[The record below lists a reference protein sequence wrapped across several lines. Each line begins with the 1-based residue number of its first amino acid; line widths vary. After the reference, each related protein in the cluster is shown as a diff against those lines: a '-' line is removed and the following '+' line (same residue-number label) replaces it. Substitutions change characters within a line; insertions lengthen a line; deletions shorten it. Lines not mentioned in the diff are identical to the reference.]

1 VLTAEENEML
11 TRVGPGTPMGE
22 LMRRYWHPVA
32 TSQDLKQNPVK
43 SVRILGE
50 TLTLYRDR
58 RGRIGLIGQRCAH
71 RLVDMKCG
79 IPEEE
84 GLRCPYHGWMYDSTG
99 QCIAQPSEEN
109 EDVFKTKVKIPAYP
123 VEELGGLFWAYLGPQ
138 PAPLL
143 PRWDLF
149 VVDNA
154 FRQIGTTVLPCN
166 WLQCQENSVDTVHIE
181 WGHGRFGHY
190 AAERKGITDP
200 RTIKRFDLI
209 GRRHTK
215 IDFKRMPYGIQ
226 KLRLRE
232 GETEDAEGWRVG
244 HPLVF
249 PNYVRV
255 GQLGYSE
262 FQIRVPIDD
271 THTWHLAYQVY
282 FPGSAIKVPEQD
294 PVPTF
299 PVPIMDLPDFVLGQ
313 DLMIWSNQGEIVDRT
328 QEKLGATDKGLVMF
342 RRMLMEQIKIVQQ
355 GGDPINTF
363 RDPAKNQFIN
373 LELEERESIAHYRN
387 GAVRYMNL
395 GEISPVIDELDEL
408 MSRGADAARA
418 LEKQQGQERPEQA
431 NLKGESV

>member
-1 VLTAEENEML
+1 MLKAEENEML

-58 RGRIGLIGQRCAH
+58 RGRLGLIGQRCAH

-84 GLRCPYHGWMYDSTG
+84 GLRCPYHGWMYDSSG
-99 QCIAQPSEEN
+99 QCIAQPSEAN
-109 EDVFKTKVKIPAYP
+109 ADVFKTKIKIPAYP

-138 PAPLL
+138 PVPLL

-154 FRQIGTTVLPCN
+154 FRQIGTTVVPCN

-200 RTIKRFDLI
+200 RTHARFDLI
-209 GRRHTK
+209 GRRHTR
-215 IDFKRMPYGIQ
+215 IDFKRTEYGIQ

-232 GETEDAEGWRVG
+232 GEMEDAEGWRVG

-282 FPGSAIKVPEQD
+282 FPGPIEVPEQD

-299 PVPIMDLPDFVLGQ
+299 PVPIEELPDFVLGQ

-328 QEKLGATDKGLVMF
+328 QENLGATDLGLVMF
-342 RRMLMEQIKIVQQ
+342 RRMLMEQIKIVQN

-373 LELEERESIAHYRN
+373 LELEERASIVHYRN
-387 GAVRYMNL
+387 GSVRYMNL
-395 GEISPVIDELDEL
+395 GAISPFIDELDAL
-408 MSRGADAARA
+408 MIKGAEATRQQAGIQQDQSRQA
-418 LEKQQGQERPEQA
+418 PA
-431 NLKGESV
+431 NLRGESV

>member
-1 VLTAEENEML
+1 MLTAEENEML

-58 RGRIGLIGQRCAH
+58 RGRLGLIGQRCAH

-79 IPEEE
+79 IPEED

-299 PVPIMDLPDFVLGQ
+299 PVPILDLPDFVLGQ

-395 GEISPVIDELDEL
+395 GEISPYIDELDDL

-418 LEKQQGQERPEQA
+418 LEKRQGQEPQERA

>member
-1 VLTAEENEML
+1 MLTAEQNEML

-22 LMRRYWHPVA
+22 LLRRYWHPVA
-32 TSQDLKQNPVK
+32 TGKDLKENPVR

-58 RGRIGLIGQRCAH
+58 RGRLGLIGQRCAH
-71 RLVDMKCG
+71 RGVDMKCG

-84 GLRCPYHGWMYDSTG
+84 GLRCPYHGWLYDATG
-99 QCIAQPSEEN
+99 QCIAQPSEANEN
-109 EDVFKTKVKIPAYP
+109 VFKGKIKIPSYP
-123 VEELGGLFWAYLGPQ
+123 VEELGGLIWAYLGPQ

-149 VVDNA
+149 VVDNC
-154 FRQIGTTVLPCN
+154 FRQIGTTMLPCN

-181 WGHGRFGHY
+181 WSHGRFGHY
-190 AAERKGITDP
+190 SLERKGITDP
-200 RTIKRFDLI
+200 RTHARFDLI
-209 GRRHTK
+209 GRKHTK
-215 IDFKRMPYGIQ
+215 IDFKRTEYGIQ

-255 GQLGYSE
+255 GQIGYSE

-282 FPGSAIKVPEQD
+282 FPGPIEVPEQD

-299 PVPIMDLPDFVLGQ
+299 PVPIQELPDFVLGQ
-313 DLMIWSNQGEIVDRT
+313 DLLVWSNQGEINDRT
-328 QEKLGATDKGLVMF
+328 QENLGATDVGLVMF
-342 RRMLMEQIKIVQQ
+342 RRMLMEQIKIVQS

-363 RDPAKNQFIN
+363 RDPTKNQFIN
-373 LELEERESIAHYRN
+373 LDLEKRASIANYKK

-395 GEISPVIDELDEL
+395 GEISPYVGELDEL
-408 MSRGADAARA
+408 MTRGAEAAQR
-418 LEKQQGQERPEQA
+418 QGQGLHDSADLR
-431 NLKGESV
+431 GESV